1 MKNKVR
7 KYLENHF
14 ITESFFFFFF
24 CTFWHTVSADFT
36 KPEVTKPF
44 CVCHFHLSIG
54 VQQVERFQYWTPL
67 RYLETFIE
75 TFARKWLTAQ
85 SLGQEIWKVCFPKK
99 IIRFISRC
107 DWKDQNL
114 WYIKAYI
121 YAVASYTKKHGGCEL
136 CKFQTY
142 EQEMCTV
149 HDRLNFLYCCP
160 TQVLWREKKIT
171 VLTR

>member
-14 ITESFFFFFF
+14 ITESFFFFFALF
-24 CTFWHTVSADFT
+24 DTLSLLILQNPKLLNLSVSVIFIW
-36 KPEVTKPF
+36 V
-44 CVCHFHLSIG
+44 S

>member
-14 ITESFFFFFF
+14 ITESFFFLYFLTHCLWFLQNPKLPNLS
-24 CTFWHTVSADFT
+24 VSVIFIWI
-36 KPEVTKPF
+36 
-44 CVCHFHLSIG
+44 S
-54 VQQVERFQYWTPL
+54 VQQVERFQNRTPF

-114 WYIKAYI
+114 WYKSLHLCCCII
-121 YAVASYTKKHGGCEL
+121 YKGTRWLQGYVNPKPMNRKCV
-136 CKFQTY
+136 Q
-142 EQEMCTV
+142 CT
-149 HDRLNFLYCCP
+149 
-160 TQVLWREKKIT
+160 TG
-171 VLTR
+171 

>member
-1 MKNKVR
+1 MHFFDTLSVLILQNPKLP
-7 KYLENHF
+7 YLSLSVIF
-14 ITESFFFFFF
+14 IWIS
-24 CTFWHTVSADFT
+24 
-36 KPEVTKPF
+36 
-44 CVCHFHLSIG
+44 
-54 VQQVERFQYWTPL
+54 VQQVERFQKRTPF

-114 WYIKAYI
+114 WYKSLHLCCCII
-121 YAVASYTKKHGGCEL
+121 YKGTWWLWVIM
-136 CKFQTY
+136 QIPDY

-149 HDRLNFLYCCP
+149 HDRWNFLYCCP

>member
-14 ITESFFFFFF
+14 VTESFFFFFLHF
-24 CTFWHTVSADFT
+24 LTHSLWFLQNPKLPNLSVSVIFIWI
-36 KPEVTKPF
+36 
-44 CVCHFHLSIG
+44 S
-54 VQQVERFQYWTPL
+54 VQQVERFQNWTPF

-107 DWKDQNL
+107 DWKDQNW
-114 WYIKAYI
+114 WYKSSHLCCCII
-121 YAVASYTKKHGGCEL
+121 YKGTWWS
-136 CKFQTY
+136 
-142 EQEMCTV
+142 
-149 HDRLNFLYCCP
+149 
-160 TQVLWREKKIT
+160 QVM
-171 VLTR
+171 